1 MLGAIA
7 GDMIGS
13 VYENAPVKREDFPL
27 WRPHARATDDSVLA
41 VAVAD
46 AAMGDGDFGRALR
59 RWGLRYPHAGYGAGF
74 AAWLRNPTPA
84 PYDSFGNGAAMRAP
98 ALGWLFDKEEA
109 VLETARASALPTHS
123 HPEGVAGAQ
132 AVALAVFLA
141 RRGITR
147 EDLRTR
153 LTLSFGYKLDRRLSD
168 IRPGYRFDASCPGS
182 IPEAFIAFFDSVN
195 FEDAVRKAISL
206 GGDADTQACI
216 AGAVAEAYYGGVPRG
231 IAAETRARLPADM
244 AQVLARFEQQSRR
257 E

>member
-27 WRPHARATDDSVLA
+27 WSPYARATDDSVLA
-41 VAVAD
+41 VAVAE
-46 AAMGDGDFGRALR
+46 AAMGDGDYARALR

-74 AAWLRNPTPA
+74 AAWLGNPRPE

-98 ALGWLFDKEEA
+98 ALGWLFDDEKATLEA
-109 VLETARASALPTHS
+109 ARASAMPTHS
-123 HPEGVAGAQ
+123 HPDGIKGAQ

-141 RRGITR
+141 RRGIAR

-153 LTLSFGYKLDRRLSD
+153 LMLSFGYDLERRLVD
-168 IRPGYRFDASCPGS
+168 IRPGYRFDATCPGS
-182 IPEAFIAFFDSVN
+182 VPEAFIAFFDSAD

-216 AGAVAEAYYGGVPRG
+216 AGAVAEAYYGGVPRR
-231 IAAETRARLPADM
+231 IATETRARLPADM
-244 AQVLARFEQQSRR
+244 AKVLARFEQHGFR

>member
-13 VYENAPVKREDFPL
+13 VYEHAPIKREDFPL
-27 WRPHARATDDSVLA
+27 WHPHARATDDSVLA
-41 VAVAD
+41 VAVAE
-46 AAMGDGDFGRALR
+46 AAMGDGDYAGALR

-74 AAWLRNPTPA
+74 AAWLRNPNPA
-84 PYDSFGNGAAMRAP
+84 PYDSYGNGAAMRAP
-98 ALGWLFDKEEA
+98 ALGWLFGTEEA
-109 VLETARASALPTHS
+109 VLEAARASALPTHS
-123 HPEGVAGAQ
+123 HPEGIKGAQ

-141 RRGITR
+141 RRGIAR

-153 LTLSFGYKLDRRLSD
+153 LTLSFGYRLDRRLAD
-168 IRPGYRFDASCPGS
+168 IRPTYGFDATCPGS
-182 IPEAFIAFFDSVN
+182 VPEALIAFFDSAD

-231 IAAETRARLPADM
+231 ITAEARARLPADM
-244 AQVLARFEQQSRR
+244 AKVLARFEQQRFR